1 MEQDYQLVTPSRG
14 LWVLNVMLGVL
25 ASSFSIGISAMAGW
39 QRAGSVE
46 HRLMLGAV
54 GVVAVLGVHLLPA
67 LLAPARTLA
76 RILGS
81 VLWVTLLVYVTYGHT
96 GYYLAVVEQAG
107 MQRAASLE
115 REEPTVIQTPKR
127 MRSVVLADKAKL
139 EAAYASLAQ
148 LDCNDRC
155 AGLRLRQDTLKARIM
170 AVDAE
175 ADEVRRWQQAQDR
188 MEMRRGAL
196 QVEPAVAQLAARLG
210 VSESSVNL
218 VTGAIFSGILEGLGC
233 LCWYLVFLRRDSM
246 PKLTVTRLEAKVD
259 TTGVTDQ
266 GEAVATVVADPEPL
280 SDLDQVV
287 ARVSHE
293 ISTGRLACSVRAIR
307 EYLRCGQG
315 RATEVRRRLI
325 AGGGSGAAV

>member
-1 MEQDYQLVTPSRG
+1 MEQDYRLATPSRG
-14 LWVLNVMLGVL
+14 LWLLNMMLGVL

-67 LLAPARTLA
+67 LLAPARTLV

-107 MQRAASLE
+107 MQRVASLD

-127 MRSVVLADKAKL
+127 MRSVILADKAKL
-139 EAAYASLAQ
+139 EAGYASMAR
-148 LDCNDRC
+148 LDCTDRC
-155 AGLRLRQDTLKARIM
+155 AGLRLRQEALKARIM
-170 AVDAE
+170 AIDAE
-175 ADEVRRWQQAQDR
+175 AEEVRRWQQAQDR
-188 MEMRRGAL
+188 METRRAAS
-196 QVEPAVAQLAARLG
+196 QVEPAVAQLAARFG
-210 VSESSVNL
+210 VSEGSVNL
-218 VTGAIFSGILEGLGC
+218 VTGAIFAGILEGLGC
-233 LCWYLVFLRRDSM
+233 LCWYLVFLRRDSAS
-246 PKLTVTRLEAKVD
+246 KQAVTKTEAQAD
-259 TTGVTDQ
+259 TTGVRDQ
-266 GEAVATVVADPEPL
+266 CEAVAVVIADPEPL
-280 SDLDQVV
+280 SELDLVV
-287 ARVSHE
+287 AHVSHE
-293 ISTGRLACSVRAIR
+293 VSTGRLACSVRAIR

-325 AGGGSGAAV
+325 AGGISGAVV